1 VGRGFESLIA
11 HHPSWLNNS
20 SPVSGNGQL
29 VGFRLEEDVDGVTN
43 PKLNRP
49 MDLHHPLLKEFPEY
63 RETIQFLKVSDS
75 EFRQKFD
82 EYHKLDDA
90 VCRIE
95 EQVDF
100 ATDQETDELKMKRAR
115 LKDEIYRVV
124 TKVGVKA
131 PTSR

>member
-1 VGRGFESLIA
+1 
-11 HHPSWLNNS
+11 
-20 SPVSGNGQL
+20 
-29 VGFRLEEDVDGVTN
+29 
-43 PKLNRP
+43 

-131 PTSR
+131 PTGR

>member
-1 VGRGFESLIA
+1 
-11 HHPSWLNNS
+11 
-20 SPVSGNGQL
+20 
-29 VGFRLEEDVDGVTN
+29 
-43 PKLNRP
+43 

-63 RETIQFLKVSDS
+63 RDTIQFLKVSDA